1 MKNWRFINLVTLQ
14 QDLKITQ
21 NSLFPIDTSFRSDV
35 STYQSAKKNLDYSIQ
50 WHITAFG
57 IWMNRLTNED
67 SIELAIEL
75 DQKQSVVHLAFSQDS
90 TADEIYKQVVL
101 ESTEHL
107 SNDLK
112 LVFSSNNYHFESY
125 TCFLNEKNIE
135 RYEQYYTIILA
146 AILENPNIKIAQINL
161 MTAWEHQLY
170 QKLNQT
176 EQDTPIDQT
185 MHDVFDQTAQKYPQ
199 KVALQDA
206 TKTLTFS
213 EIQIQ
218 ADSIAQLLIEKGIQV
233 GDYVAVYMQR
243 SMEAIIS
250 MLGVMKAGAIYVPL
264 SPDNP
269 DERNEYILKDTQAKF
284 VLTDAITT
292 EKAITWDEQIPMA
305 LYTQIEEKTLVKKPT
320 VKPTDLAYIIY
331 TSGSTGRPK
340 GVKIP
345 HKSIATF
352 AYAEKETYGFS
363 EHHILTQFY
372 TLTFDASLLEL
383 CPMIFHGNTLYMLSK
398 EERLDIS
405 LFAEAIHEHRI
416 DYIMMV
422 PMSALK
428 QYLLFATEED
438 IEKLQRLQCFG
449 VGGETLPL
457 NTVRLFQEKFGL
469 IPLKNVYGPTE
480 CSVLTTTYTID
491 TLLPKDLMTIPIG
504 TPLPNYRVHILN
516 DGMAY
521 CPIGVT
527 GELYI
532 ETTALAEGYLHLPE
546 KTDEVFVMTPHSE
559 NRMYRSG
566 DLVRLLPNGQIEFV
580 GRKDTQVKIR
590 GYRVELGEI
599 EEHLLAI
606 PEITDGAIIAKEIQ
620 GDLSIVAYYQVKD
633 GVTYSTEQVVDAL
646 KQQVPAYMLP
656 AYVIELEEFPLLP
669 SGKINR
675 TALKERELDVQV
687 QVKHTENQLAPVN
700 DEEAIILKAWQDVL
714 LQQDIGTNED
724 FFEIGGHSLK
734 VLAILTQLKKQFPML
749 KINDFFEYRTVQA
762 LANYVRT
769 AEAQEEVVK
778 ETKQKELFEH
788 PKSLHSMTVFKPI
801 TQQSI
806 LLTGA
811 TGYLGAHLLIDLL
824 KHPEVTEVSVLVR
837 ATSKEHGLKR
847 ILEQL
852 RYYEPNQP
860 MEELLRNTSLRIILG
875 DFTQPN
881 LGASFKDL
889 MWLQTNVQALI
900 HCGADVRHFGDAEHF
915 KKTNI
920 DSTAYLI
927 DFAKQCT
934 EIRFHYVSTLG
945 IQEDLASEGKWDDFL
960 TKDSIL
966 DAPDVE
972 SLYTNSKLASEKL
985 LQQAHT
991 EGLPVT
997 IYRPGNISCQSTTG
1011 IFQKNIDSNAVYRM
1025 FKSFILLEKAPNVNF
1040 MMDFTMVDYASSL
1053 ITNIALSN
1061 DTIGGIY
1068 NICNT
1073 TLISFKDVLQH
1084 FRKFGYTIELV
1095 DEQEFINFLYDD
1107 SKKDAE
1113 GLALAMA
1120 GLEGDG
1126 AKNSSLLYACP
1137 QSELFMTQNQ
1147 LVCPKPDETFFE
1159 HMIQQ
1164 AIQQHYFP
1172 EIKK

>member
-14 QDLKITQ
+14 KDLKITQ
-21 NSLFPIDTSFRSDV
+21 NSLFPVDISFRSDV
-35 STYQSAKKNLDYSIQ
+35 SMYQSAKKNLDYSIQ

-57 IWMNRLTNED
+57 IWMHRLTNEA
-67 SIELAIEL
+67 SIELAVEL
-75 DQKQSVVHLAFSQDS
+75 DRKQSVVHMSFSKDS
-90 TADEIYKQVVL
+90 TAKEIYEQVFL
-101 ESTEHL
+101 ESVERL

-112 LVFSSNNYHFESY
+112 IIFSSNNYYFESY
-125 TCFLNEKNIE
+125 TCFLNETNIE
-135 RYEQYYTIILA
+135 RYEQYYDIILTT
-146 AILENPNIKIAQINL
+146 ILEESNVKISQINL
-161 MTAWEHQLY
+161 MTTWEHQLY
-170 QKLNQT
+170 QKLNET
-176 EQDTPIDQT
+176 ERDAPIDQT
-185 MHDVFDQTAQKYPQ
+185 MHDVFDQTVQKYPQ

-218 ADSIAQLLIEKGIQV
+218 ADSIAQLLMEKEIQV

-305 LYTQIEEKTLVKKPT
+305 LYTQIEEKVLVKKPK

-352 AYAEKETYGFS
+352 AYAERETYGFS

-405 LFAEAIHEHRI
+405 LFAKAIHEHGI
-416 DYIMMV
+416 DYVMMV

-457 NTVRLFQEKFGL
+457 DTVRLFQEKFGL

-491 TLLPKDLMTIPIG
+491 TLLPKDLTTIPIG
-504 TPLPNYRVHILN
+504 TPLPNYRVHVLN
-516 DGMAY
+516 DGMTY

-527 GELYI
+527 
-532 ETTALAEGYLHLPE
+532 
-546 KTDEVFVMTPHSE
+546 
-559 NRMYRSG
+559 
-566 DLVRLLPNGQIEFV
+566 
-580 GRKDTQVKIR
+580 
-590 GYRVELGEI
+590 
-599 EEHLLAI
+599 
-606 PEITDGAIIAKEIQ
+606 

-656 AYVIELEEFPLLP
+656 SYVIELEEFLLLP

-675 TALKERELDVQV
+675 TALKERSLDMQV
-687 QVKHTENQLAPVN
+687 QVKYTENQLAPVN

-769 AEAQEEVVK
+769 AEAPEEVVK

-788 PKSLHSMTVFKPI
+788 PKSLHNMTVFKSI
-801 TQQSI
+801 TQQLI

-824 KHPEVTEVSVLVR
+824 KRPEVTEVSVLVR
-837 ATSKEHGLKR
+837 ATSKEHGLER

-852 RYYEPNQP
+852 RYYEPSQP
-860 MEELLRNTSLRIILG
+860 VEELLRNTSLRIILG

-881 LGASFKDL
+881 LGVSSEDL

-900 HCGADVRHFGDAEHF
+900 HCGADVRHFGDAGHF

-927 DFAKQCT
+927 NFAKQCT

-1053 ITNIALSN
+1053 IANIALSN
-1061 DTIGGIY
+1061 DTIGGMY

-1095 DEQEFINFLYDD
+1095 DEQEFIDFLYDD

-1147 LVCPKPDETFFE
+1147 LVCPKPDEAFFE
-1159 HMIQQ
+1159 QMIQQ

-1172 EIKK
+1172 EIKNENITNPYFIQ